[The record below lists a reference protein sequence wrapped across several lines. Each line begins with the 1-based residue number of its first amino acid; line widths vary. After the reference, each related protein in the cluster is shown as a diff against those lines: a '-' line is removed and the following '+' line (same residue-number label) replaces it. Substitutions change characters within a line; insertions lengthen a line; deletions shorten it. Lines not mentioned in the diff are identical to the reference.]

1 MIRGAR
7 LLPLVLAFSC
17 SRPDPLGVFNT
28 VPDFVLPAHTG
39 AEFDSASQLRGRVWI
54 ADFIF
59 TTCKGPCPRMSALMQ
74 RVQTRLSDRPDIRF
88 VSFTVDPETDT
99 PDVLAEYARRYQAA
113 PDRWFFLTGKREA
126 LHKLCREA
134 FLLSNVDGSLDHS
147 TRFVLVDRRGRIRK
161 YFASSEPEMVSD
173 LAEAARRLASE
184 TS

>member
-1 MIRGAR
+1 
-7 LLPLVLAFSC
+7 
-17 SRPDPLGVFNT
+17 
-28 VPDFVLPAHTG
+28 
-39 AEFDSASQLRGRVWI
+39 
-54 ADFIF
+54 
-59 TTCKGPCPRMSALMQ
+59 
-74 RVQTRLSDRPDIRF
+74 
-88 VSFTVDPETDT
+88 VDPETDT